1 MAQPYNY
8 MLNVPSPTESVLGG
22 MKSALSMYD
31 TMSKIKAAKQAEE
44 ARVLLQQ
51 DIANLGPNPN
61 PADLANMMVKYPSM
75 SEQFKRGYDALNEQE
90 QIARLGQA
98 SQVYGALQANKPEIA
113 VRLLEEQS
121 AAYENSGRPQDAKT
135 LNDLKELIVVSPET
149 ATTSTG
155 LFLASTMGPEKF
167 SETFGK
173 LETERRAAMKAPFE
187 MTEARAKADKAAVE
201 ARFAES
207 NAVKDLEKKGW
218 DIEKIKLDADIAK
231 QNASIAALEQQ
242 LKKEELD
249 YKKNEMKMKLLEKQ
263 EARDAAIREK
273 TASVNQGTFAIDNM
287 LNTVDKVLLNPEL
300 NDVIGPMEGGL
311 EPEDMTAGFRL
322 SDREADAIAMIN
334 QLKSQAFVANVPLM
348 KGLGTL
354 TDAEGARLENILGS
368 LSRLQSD
375 EGFKAS
381 LEEVNRLLLKSRK
394 MLAEKYGVPEKV
406 PDTPA
411 ASAKS
416 ISKTIDEI
424 LQEVGVTSAAPRQ

>member
-1 MAQPYNY
+1 MI
-8 MLNVPSPTESVLGG
+8 NVPNPTESVLGG
-22 MKSALSMYD
+22 MRAALGVYN
-31 TMSKIKAAKQAEE
+31 TMAQAQAAKAQRE
-44 ARVLLQQ
+44 AQLQFQ
-51 DIANLGPNPN
+51 EDLSSLGPNPS
-61 PADLANMMVKYPSM
+61 PASLSQLMVKYPSM
-75 SEQFKRGYDALNEQE
+75 SEQLKTPYETLSAEDKQAKLNQATRVYSALN
-90 QIARLGQA
+90 
-98 SQVYGALQANKPEIA
+98 ANKPDIA
-113 VRLLEEQS
+113 MKMLRED
-121 AAYENSGRPQDAKT
+121 ATAYRNSGREQDAKI
-135 LNDLKELIVVSPET
+135 LEDLAQVIEINPET
-149 ATTSTG
+149 AITSTG
-155 LFLASTMGPEKF
+155 LSLASIMGPEKF

-187 MTEARAKADKAAVE
+187 TTEARAKAEKAAVE

-249 YKKNEMKMKLLEKQ
+249 YKKNEMKLKLIEKQ

-300 NDVIGPMEGGL
+300 VDVIGPMEGKL

-322 SDREADAIAMIN
+322 SDREADAIALIN

-354 TDAEGARLENILGS
+354 TDAEGARLENLLGS
-368 LSRLQSD
+368 LARTQSD
-375 EGFKAS
+375 EGFKES
-381 LEEVNRLLLKSRK
+381 LAEIQRLLLKSRK
-394 MLAEKYGVPEKV
+394 MLAEKYGVPQ
-406 PDTPA
+406 PAMDTPA
-411 ASAKS
+411 ASARGAGM
-416 ISKTIDEI
+416 TIDQI
-424 LQEVGVTSAAPRQ
+424 LEELGVGQ